1 MKKIGPKRINANL
14 VDLQTKNI
22 QLFTSFR
29 KLYTQKK
36 HLLKERKIMQN
47 GKYIV
52 LNLEMEDVLKGII
65 KTTQRHNAHVNCSL
79 NAFINFL
86 STCTQNV

>member
-1 MKKIGPKRINANL
+1 MKEIGLKRINANL
-14 VDLQTKNI
+14 ADLQTKTYNFS
-22 QLFTSFR
+22 LVLENCSH
-29 KLYTQKK
+29 KK
-36 HLLKERKIMQN
+36 TPVKERKIMQN

-79 NAFINFL
+79 NTFINFL

>member
-1 MKKIGPKRINANL
+1 MKEIGLKRITANL
-14 VDLQTKNI
+14 ADLQTKTYNFS
-22 QLFTSFR
+22 LVLENCSH
-29 KLYTQKK
+29 KK
-36 HLLKERKIMQN
+36 TPVKERKIMQN

-65 KTTQRHNAHVNCSL
+65 KTTQRHNAQVNCSL
-79 NAFINFL
+79 NTFINFL

>member
-1 MKKIGPKRINANL
+1 MKEIGPKRINANL
-14 VDLQTKNI
+14 VDLQTKTYNFS
-22 QLFTSFR
+22 LVLENCSH
-29 KLYTQKK
+29 KK
-36 HLLKERKIMQN
+36 TPVKERKIMQN

-79 NAFINFL
+79 NTFINFL